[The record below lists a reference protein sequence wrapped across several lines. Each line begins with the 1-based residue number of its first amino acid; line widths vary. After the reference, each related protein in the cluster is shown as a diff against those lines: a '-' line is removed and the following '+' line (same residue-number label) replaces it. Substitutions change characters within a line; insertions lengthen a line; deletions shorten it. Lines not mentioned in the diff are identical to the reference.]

1 MREPI
6 IYFDIAALL
15 IAIFLLIG
23 MFSKKLYRSSSSK
36 AYIILIVILGITTIF
51 DSLSCFNKY
60 LSINALVVGTT
71 FYHLFRNILL
81 LYYLIYIISICNLES
96 VIRRKKYLMIFIFL
110 PITIILGLVISN
122 PWTKWIFYYDYIDNE
137 NLVSEYPI
145 YHRNSLMIFIYVNSI
160 IYFTYILIILIK
172 YRKLFTKRELASI
185 AAIFPLTIISL
196 LIQFFNSGYLV
207 EMMFSSFAA
216 ILISISIERPEEFI
230 DEKFYIGSSKYFIK
244 NAKRLYLLKEESY
257 IVILKI
263 KNYFELYNQFN
274 YDEAI
279 NYVRLM
285 INELQKGYKA
295 LDKTFS
301 PYYLNDGIFG
311 VFLAD
316 ENMANSIAEQ
326 VIVDMNRIK
335 TKKTKYVPDS
345 QIVIVNVLKDF
356 KNYQELLFFINNY
369 KNRLAFDNDIVKFKD
384 IKNDELYKIMSNID
398 IIIDN
403 GLKNNEFEVYY
414 QPIYNVRS
422 GKFHSA
428 EALVR
433 LFSKD
438 YGFIPPSLFIPY
450 AEKNGMV
457 IDIDYFVFESVCK
470 FISSDDYKNLGLDY
484 IEVNFSTFDCI
495 NPNLYSNIIGL
506 MEKYGVKP
514 NQINIEITESF
525 DSLNEKMATENINKL
540 KEYGLTFSLD
550 DYGTGYS
557 NIERFSI
564 LPISLVKIDKS
575 LVDSSD
581 DQKMY
586 TVLKNTFSLIK
597 SLKRKTIIEGVE
609 TKAQADAF
617 IGFDCDNIQGYYYSR
632 PLPQDDFVKFIKEKN
647 K

>member
-609 TKAQADAF
+609 TKEQADKF
-617 IGFDCDNIQGYYYSR
+617 IGFDCDNIQGYYYSK
-632 PLPQDDFVKFIKEKN
+632 PLPYNDFVKFIKEKN

>member
-540 KEYGLTFSLD
+540 KEYGLTFSVD

-609 TKAQADAF
+609 TKEQADKF
-617 IGFDCDNIQGYYYSR
+617 IGFDCDNIQGYYYSK
-632 PLPQDDFVKFIKEKN
+632 PLPYNDFVKFIKEKN